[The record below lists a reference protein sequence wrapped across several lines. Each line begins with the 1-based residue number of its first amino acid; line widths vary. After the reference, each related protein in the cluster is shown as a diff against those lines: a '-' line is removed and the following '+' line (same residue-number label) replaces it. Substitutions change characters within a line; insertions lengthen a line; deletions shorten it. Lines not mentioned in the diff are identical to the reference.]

1 MTCSRLNRASRDCS
15 PRGKRDEARATLA
28 EIYNRF
34 IGGFDTAD
42 LKDAKARLGEP
53 GKKKGVVPAAT
64 R

>member
-1 MTCSRLNRASRDCS
+1 LCDARRDLQ
-15 PRGKRDEARATLA
+15 PV
-28 EIYNRF
+28 

-42 LKDAKARLGEP
+42 LKDAKARLGEL